1 MSEHAV
7 EHTAAAADHNAPI
20 DESEAHVHVVPPK
33 ILLSVFAA
41 LLFLT
46 FLTVAV
52 TWVDFG
58 RTANVWI
65 ALTIAAIKSALVAL
79 YFMHLRWDSKFN
91 SVILIAAL
99 FFVALLIGIIVLDTS
114 EYHINF
120 EVPPPTSARPV
131 G

>member
-7 EHTAAAADHNAPI
+7 ENTAGHNVPI
-20 DESEAHVHVVPPK
+20 DGSEAHVHVVPPK
-33 ILLSVFAA
+33 ILLTVFAA
-41 LLFLT
+41 LLVLT

-99 FFVALLIGIIVLDTS
+99 FFV
-114 EYHINF
+114 
-120 EVPPPTSARPV
+120 
-131 G
+131 